1 MTITSTKSWKNY
13 IMLCNTL
20 ERNDISFESN
30 DKELCVKCGIS
41 GRDIEQNFLF
51 SINPSKMLITLFS
64 PIPVNISEGNTTDI
78 AIAVCII
85 NNKLPDGC
93 FCIDTN
99 EGFIYFKMT
108 TSFYESNVSERVF
121 EYMLSSAADSIDEY
135 YPKIQKLA
143 ERASMNYT

>member
-13 IMLCNTL
+13 VMLCNTL

-64 PIPVNISEGNTTDI
+64 PIPIEIPEENTTDI

-85 NNKLPDGC
+85 NNKLSHGC
-93 FCIDTN
+93 FCIDTS
-99 EGFIYFKMT
+99 EGVVYFKMT

-121 EYMLSSAADSIDEY
+121 EYMLSSAADTIDEY
-135 YPKIQKLA
+135 YPKIKNLA
-143 ERASMNYT
+143 AQEIL